1 MREYLDFI
9 MYKIHRSMGPILIGG
24 IAFVALIAFAF
35 PQIASITVFGYALV
49 FLVGLIISIL
59 GVVLANT
66 IYFLVVKQ
74 EQKKEKGREK

>member
-9 MYKIHRSMGPILIGG
+9 MHKINHLIGPILIGG
-24 IAFVALIAFAF
+24 IAFVVLIAFAF

-74 EQKKEKGREK
+74 EQKKEKRREK

>member
-9 MYKIHRSMGPILIGG
+9 MHKINHSIGPILIGG

-59 GVVLANT
+59 GVALANT

-74 EQKKEKGREK
+74 EEKEKRRGK

>member
-1 MREYLDFI
+1 MREYFDFI
-9 MYKIHRSMGPILIGG
+9 MHKINHLIGPILIGG

-74 EQKKEKGREK
+74 EKEKKRGK

>member
-9 MYKIHRSMGPILIGG
+9 MYKINHSMRPILIGG

-35 PQIASITVFGYALV
+35 PQIASITIFGYALV
-49 FLVGLIISIL
+49 FLVGLVISIL
-59 GVVLANT
+59 GVILANT

-74 EQKKEKGREK
+74 EQRKEKRREE

>member
-9 MYKIHRSMGPILIGG
+9 MYKINHLIGPILGG

-35 PQIASITVFGYALV
+35 PQLASITVFGYALV

-59 GVVLANT
+59 GVILANT

-74 EQKKEKGREK
+74 EQEKEKKRGK

>member
-9 MYKIHRSMGPILIGG
+9 MYKINHSIGPILIGG

-49 FLVGLIISIL
+49 FLAGLIISIL
-59 GVVLANT
+59 GVALANT

-74 EQKKEKGREK
+74 EQEKEKRRGK

>member
-1 MREYLDFI
+1 MREYFDFI
-9 MYKIHRSMGPILIGG
+9 MYKINHLIGPILIGG

-35 PQIASITVFGYALV
+35 PQLASITVFGYALV

-59 GVVLANT
+59 GVILANT

-74 EQKKEKGREK
+74 EQEKEKKRGK

>member
-1 MREYLDFI
+1 MREYFDFI
-9 MYKIHRSMGPILIGG
+9 MYKINHLIGPILIGG

-66 IYFLVVKQ
+66 IYFLVIKQ
-74 EQKKEKGREK
+74 EKEKKRGK

>member
-1 MREYLDFI
+1 MREYFDFI
-9 MYKIHRSMGPILIGG
+9 MHKINHLIGPILIGG

-35 PQIASITVFGYALV
+35 PQLASITVFGYALV

-59 GVVLANT
+59 GVILANT

-74 EQKKEKGREK
+74 EEEKEKRRGK

>member
-9 MYKIHRSMGPILIGG
+9 MYKINHSIGPILIGG
-24 IAFVALIAFAF
+24 IAFVALIALTF
-35 PQIASITVFGYALV
+35 PQIASITIFGYALV

-59 GVVLANT
+59 GVALANT

-74 EQKKEKGREK
+74 EEEKEKRRGK

>member
-9 MYKIHRSMGPILIGG
+9 MYKIHHSMGPILIGG

-35 PQIASITVFGYALV
+35 PQIASITIFGYALV
-49 FLVGLIISIL
+49 FLVGLTISIL

-66 IYFLVVKQ
+66 IYFLIVKQ
-74 EQKKEKGREK
+74 EQKKEKRREK

>member
-9 MYKIHRSMGPILIGG
+9 MYKINHSIGPILIGG

-49 FLVGLIISIL
+49 FLAGLIISIL
-59 GVVLANT
+59 GVALANT

-74 EQKKEKGREK
+74 EEEKEKRRGK

>member
-1 MREYLDFI
+1 MREYFDFI
-9 MYKIHRSMGPILIGG
+9 MHKINHLIGPILIGG

-35 PQIASITVFGYALV
+35 PQLASITVFGYALV

-74 EQKKEKGREK
+74 EQEKEKKRGK

>member
-1 MREYLDFI
+1 MREYFDFI
-9 MYKIHRSMGPILIGG
+9 MHKINHLIGPILIGG

-35 PQIASITVFGYALV
+35 PQLASITVFGYALV

-59 GVVLANT
+59 GVILANT

-74 EQKKEKGREK
+74 EQEKEKKRGK

>member
-9 MYKIHRSMGPILIGG
+9 MYKINHSIGPILIGG
-24 IAFVALIAFAF
+24 IALVALIALTF
-35 PQIASITVFGYALV
+35 PQIASITIFGYALV

-59 GVVLANT
+59 GVALANT

-74 EQKKEKGREK
+74 EEEKEKGRGK

>member
-1 MREYLDFI
+1 MREYFDFI
-9 MYKIHRSMGPILIGG
+9 MYKINHLIGPILIGG

-74 EQKKEKGREK
+74 EKEKKRGK

>member
-9 MYKIHRSMGPILIGG
+9 MYKINHSMRPILIGG

-35 PQIASITVFGYALV
+35 PQIASITIFGYALV

-59 GVVLANT
+59 GVILANT
-66 IYFLVVKQ
+66 IYFFVVKQ
-74 EQKKEKGREK
+74 EQRNEKRREK

>member
-9 MYKIHRSMGPILIGG
+9 MYKINHSMGPILIGG

-35 PQIASITVFGYALV
+35 PQIASITIFGYALV
-49 FLVGLIISIL
+49 FLIGLIISIL
-59 GVVLANT
+59 GVILANT

-74 EQKKEKGREK
+74 EQKKEKRREK

>member
-1 MREYLDFI
+1 MREYFDFI
-9 MYKIHRSMGPILIGG
+9 VCKINHLIGPILIGG

-74 EQKKEKGREK
+74 EQEKEKKRGK

>member
-1 MREYLDFI
+1 MRKYLDFI
-9 MYKIHRSMGPILIGG
+9 MYKINHSMGPILIGG

-49 FLVGLIISIL
+49 FLIGLIISIL
-59 GVVLANT
+59 GVILANT

-74 EQKKEKGREK
+74 EQKKEKRREK

>member
-9 MYKIHRSMGPILIGG
+9 MYKINHSIGPILIGG

-35 PQIASITVFGYALV
+35 PQLASITIFGYALV
-49 FLVGLIISIL
+49 FLIGLIISIL
-59 GVVLANT
+59 GVILANT

-74 EQKKEKGREK
+74 EQKKEKRREK

>member
-9 MYKIHRSMGPILIGG
+9 MHKINHLIGPILIGG

-35 PQIASITVFGYALV
+35 PQLASITVFGYALV

-59 GVVLANT
+59 GVAFANT
-66 IYFLVVKQ
+66 KYFIVVKQ
-74 EQKKEKGREK
+74 EQEKEKRRGK

>member
-9 MYKIHRSMGPILIGG
+9 MHKINHLIGPILIGG

-74 EQKKEKGREK
+74 EQEQEKKRGK

>member
-9 MYKIHRSMGPILIGG
+9 MYKINHSMGPILIGG

-35 PQIASITVFGYALV
+35 PQLASITIFGYALV
-49 FLVGLIISIL
+49 FLIGLIISVL
-59 GVVLANT
+59 GVILANT

-74 EQKKEKGREK
+74 EQKKEKRREK

>member
-9 MYKIHRSMGPILIGG
+9 MYKINHLIGPILIGG

-74 EQKKEKGREK
+74 EKEKKRGK

>member
-9 MYKIHRSMGPILIGG
+9 MHKINHLIGPILIGG

-59 GVVLANT
+59 GVALANT

-74 EQKKEKGREK
+74 EEKEKRRGK

>member
-9 MYKIHRSMGPILIGG
+9 MHKSNHLIGPILIGG

-35 PQIASITVFGYALV
+35 PQLASITVFGYALV
-49 FLVGLIISIL
+49 FLIGLIISIL
-59 GVVLANT
+59 GVILANT

-74 EQKKEKGREK
+74 EQKKEKRREK

>member
-9 MYKIHRSMGPILIGG
+9 MYKINHSMGPILIGG

-35 PQIASITVFGYALV
+35 PQLASITIFGYALV
-49 FLVGLIISIL
+49 FLIGLIISIL
-59 GVVLANT
+59 GVILANT

-74 EQKKEKGREK
+74 EQKKEKRREK

>member
-9 MYKIHRSMGPILIGG
+9 MHKINHLIGPILIGG

-35 PQIASITVFGYALV
+35 PQLASIIVFGYALV

-59 GVVLANT
+59 GVALANT

-74 EQKKEKGREK
+74 EQEKEKKRGK

>member
-9 MYKIHRSMGPILIGG
+9 MYKINHSMGPILIGG

-49 FLVGLIISIL
+49 FLIGLIISIL
-59 GVVLANT
+59 GVILANT

-74 EQKKEKGREK
+74 EQKKEKRREK

>member
-9 MYKIHRSMGPILIGG
+9 MYKINHSIGPILIGG

-35 PQIASITVFGYALV
+35 PQIASITIFGYALV

-59 GVVLANT
+59 GVALANT

-74 EQKKEKGREK
+74 EQEKEKRRGK